1 MAPFSGSPKI
11 PNWCERRYL
20 LIVSFVV
27 WPKSQ
32 IQNSLLILGH
42 WRINDTTALSLKTRL
57 RYFSHLHILQI
68 NILKC
73 CPPPIAWVSPPWAHI
88 TSTIS
93 VFVPFSSS
101 MFSWSTTQ
109 PPVMQLR
116 DIAEKLDESR
126 EGHGREREREREG
139 RSLWWKPCDSS
150 FNHKSAGICSVS
162 RKESVTGEV
171 CIPNE
176 ADTSAPASAD
186 ERVNACALRWEQWV
200 AAQTRA
206 VPGHV
211 WGFVS
216 SSSQRM
222 NPRRG
227 GSPLSPPSPSSRP
240 APSDFWHNR
249 RPIIHTRWKILMD
262 AGQPLELPG
271 APAHRERKKSG
282 ASSAVA
288 VYLCRV
294 KSLFLASIQ
303 LWRWS

>member
-1 MAPFSGSPKI
+1 M
-11 PNWCERRYL
+11 
-20 LIVSFVV
+20 
-27 WPKSQ
+27 
-32 IQNSLLILGH
+32 
-42 WRINDTTALSLKTRL
+42 
-57 RYFSHLHILQI
+57 HILQI

-73 CPPPIAWVSPPWAHI
+73 CPPLTAWVSPPWAHI
-88 TSTIS
+88 TSTTN

-101 MFSWSTTQ
+101 MFSWSTIQ
-109 PPVMQLR
+109 PLVMQLR

-126 EGHGREREREREG
+126 EGHGRERGG

-171 CIPNE
+171 CIQNE

-186 ERVNACALRWEQWV
+186 ECVHVCVLRWEQWM

-227 GSPLSPPSPSSRP
+227 SPLSPPSPSVRP
-240 APSDFWHNR
+240 ASSDFGTTAAQSFTLCGWYWWMQVN
-249 RPIIHTRWKILMD
+249 LSSSL
-262 AGQPLELPG
+262 ALF
-271 APAHRERKKSG
+271 AHRERKKSG

-288 VYLCRV
+288 IYLCRV
-294 KSLFLASIQ
+294 
-303 LWRWS
+303 

>member
-42 WRINDTTALSLKTRL
+42 WRINDTTALSLRTRL

-126 EGHGREREREREG
+126 EGHGREREREREKG
-139 RSLWWKPCDSS
+139 EASDENP
-150 FNHKSAGICSVS
+150 
-162 RKESVTGEV
+162 VT
-171 CIPNE
+171 
-176 ADTSAPASAD
+176 A
-186 ERVNACALRWEQWV
+186 ALI
-200 AAQTRA
+200 TRA
-206 VPGHV
+206 QA
-211 WGFVS
+211 FVLS
-216 SSSQRM
+216 AEKRASRGKCVFRTRLIRALL
-222 NPRRG
+222 PRR
-227 GSPLSPPSPSSRP
+227 
-240 APSDFWHNR
+240 
-249 RPIIHTRWKILMD
+249 M
-262 AGQPLELPG
+262 
-271 APAHRERKKSG
+271 
-282 ASSAVA
+282 SAWMPVH
-288 VYLCRV
+288 
-294 KSLFLASIQ
+294 
-303 LWRWS
+303 